1 MMSEQ
6 DVEKPAGGNSS
17 RQPRLMKQ
25 FGNRSYKYEKKW
37 DVEDYITCNGVTIL
51 LPVLDPNEY
60 ERSVYFEMNIVKVT
74 ALKFGYKLDAI
85 FTKGAYV
92 DPIDKPKK
100 PTARDEFE
108 DALYTARVTEFGKAL
123 TQRDLKKIEL
133 FGFLLTRLS
142 DASEAAISTVK
153 VWEDLLEKR
162 DPLELWKAIKATHR
176 GGTGGVDATKRVTIL
191 ENWHELRQRDDE
203 RIMQFRNRFRH
214 LLDSMKELGLQ
225 VPSDAEQAMIFIS
238 KLHARYNEFTRELS
252 NLVVQRAIAYPDTLE
267 KAYTFAANSQC
278 GIAETT
284 MLQRGR
290 GVRVPKN
297 SHRSSGEAVFM
308 AKRNSKENNDKKC
321 WRCKKYGHFA
331 RDCPS
336 DVEEEEDEEAAD
348 DDDER
353 EVPVKKK
360 EDKSSGKKQQVKF
373 DGKKKREFVGYLQIP
388 DAIGSDGDDSSE
400 PVFFTRGAKEKVISN
415 KTLPGDDNKKVNAS
429 DKNLPGVVCALHKK
443 VAAITARESS
453 DEE

>member
-1 MMSEQ
+1 MSDQ
-6 DVEKPAGGNSS
+6 DGERPAGGN
-17 RQPRLMKQ
+17 RGQPRLTKQ
-25 FGNRSYKYEKKW
+25 LVSKSYKYEKKW
-37 DVEDYITCNGVTIL
+37 DTEDYITCNGVTIL

-74 ALKFGYKLDAI
+74 ALKFGYRLDAI

-92 DPIDKPKK
+92 DPIDRPKK
-100 PTARDEFE
+100 PTTRDEFE

-176 GGTGGVDATKRVTIL
+176 GGTGGVDATKRATIL

-238 KLHARYNEFTRELS
+238 KLHARYNDFARELS
-252 NLVVQRAIAYPDTLE
+252 TLVVQRAIAYPDTLE

-297 SHRSSGEAVFM
+297 SHRSSGEAVFIVNRNGKDHIG
-308 AKRNSKENNDKKC
+308 KRC
-321 WRCKKYGHFA
+321 WRCKEYGHIA
-331 RDCPS
+331 KCCPLN
-336 DVEEEEDEEAAD
+336 DEDEEEEEV
-348 DDDER
+348 DDDEEER
-353 EVPVKKK
+353 DIPVKKK
-360 EDKSSGKKQQVKF
+360 GADKSGKRQVKF
-373 DGKKKREFVGYLQIP
+373 DSKKKGEFVGYLQIP
-388 DAIGSDGDDSSE
+388 DVINSNGDDSSE
-400 PVFFTRGAKEKVISN
+400 SVFYTRGVEQKVSN
-415 KTLPGDDNKKVNAS
+415 KKLPGENKKEGVSDMRLPGDVY
-429 DKNLPGVVCALHKK
+429 ALHKRA
-443 VAAITARESS
+443 VAIAAREDS
-453 DEE
+453 DEEF